1 MPQEQSLIRLLV
13 FQAVGAFIS
22 FVLFL
27 CGCFQIVS
35 SLYVDW
41 TPSDPNAVSD
51 GLLIVQMRK
60 GPWPIHFY
68 AGCAMVALSLT
79 FFWVNRRR
87 RRGAQS
93 R

>member
-1 MPQEQSLIRLLV
+1 MPQEQRSITLLV
-13 FQAVGAFIS
+13 FQAIGAFIS

-27 CGCFQIVS
+27 GGCFQIVN

-51 GLLIVQMRK
+51 GLLIIQMRK
-60 GPWPIHFY
+60 GPWPVHFY

-79 FFWVNRRR
+79 FFWVKR
-87 RRGAQS
+87 RRGRDQ
-93 R
+93 

>member
-1 MPQEQSLIRLLV
+1 MPQEQRSIRLLV

-22 FVLFL
+22 FGLFL
-27 CGCFQIVS
+27 GGCFQIAS

-41 TPSDPNAVSD
+41 TPSDSDAVSD
-51 GLLIVQMRK
+51 GMLIVLMKK

-68 AGCAMVALSLT
+68 AGCVMVALSLT

-87 RRGAQS
+87 GRDQ
-93 R
+93 

>member
-1 MPQEQSLIRLLV
+1 MPQEQRSIRLQV
-13 FQAVGAFIS
+13 FHAVGAFIS

-27 CGCFQIVS
+27 VGCVQIVS

-41 TPSDPNAVSD
+41 NPPSPDAVSD
-51 GLLIVQMRK
+51 GLLIIQMRK
-60 GPWPIHFY
+60 GPWPPHFY

-87 RRGAQS
+87 GRDH
-93 R
+93 